1 MYTLNYERYLIGYG
15 KGLFGFTGDIIHMRN
30 KVLGRI
36 TIVFSL
42 LAIIVSLYCL
52 ACGELEDDKI
62 WRNARMN
69 QVLVRGMTKEEAKQA
84 LEEKFQETY
93 KDCALTVS
101 FDGKEY
107 KINVFPTLG
116 FDASAEIDK
125 VYRLGHDRWY
135 LRGVEWVY
143 KNIVNTKVQDI
154 TVYPHGES
162 PEVIR
167 EAMEASG
174 LPTKDPSVESV
185 CEVTD
190 TAIRIRK
197 GMKKN
202 VVDTD
207 KLEQLLLAAIDQNDY
222 ETSIECPVTEKTPEA
237 IDFQKIYDETHKDKK
252 NAALDKTTMEITDS
266 QNGISFDVEEAEKKY
281 EACGYGEE
289 LAIELKVEEPE
300 VTTQK
305 LKDNLF
311 STTLASYTTHAG
323 GTEGRLTNVSL
334 AVKSCNGVILLPGE
348 TFSYNDTLGE
358 RTAERGYK
366 AANAYSEGEVVEQLG
381 GGICQVSSTLF
392 SALLHTDLEIVSRS
406 NHSMPV
412 SYLPMGMDA
421 AVSWGAPDLKF
432 KNNFSYPV
440 KLSASFSGGD
450 ITFRILGAGVDD
462 KKIDI
467 KVEKTGEMSAK
478 TYRKYY
484 KNGKVTKTVLVCSSK
499 YKPLKDH

>member
-1 MYTLNYERYLIGYG
+1 
-15 KGLFGFTGDIIHMRN
+15 MRN

-36 TIVFSL
+36 TIVLSL
-42 LAIIVSLYCL
+42 LAIVAALYCL

-62 WRNARMN
+62 WRN
-69 QVLVRGMTKEEAKQA
+69 VRINNVSVKGMTKEEAAEA
-84 LEEKFQETY
+84 LNEGFHETY
-93 KDCALTVS
+93 ENCALSVS
-101 FDGKEY
+101 FEDKNY
-107 KINVFPTLG
+107 NVNIYPTLG
-116 FDASAEIDK
+116 FDASEEIDK
-125 VYRLGHDRWY
+125 AYELGHDRWY

-143 KNIVNTKVQDI
+143 KNIMNTKVQDV

-162 PEVIR
+162 PDVIG
-167 EAMEASG
+167 EAIEKSG
-174 LPTKDPSVESV
+174 FPMTDSSTEST

-190 TAIRIRK
+190 TAINIRK
-197 GMKKN
+197 GLKKN
-202 VVDTD
+202 VADIE
-207 KLEQLLLAAIDQNDY
+207 KLEQLLIAAIDKNDY
-222 ETSIECPVTEKTPEA
+222 ETAIECPVTEKTPDA
-237 IDFQKIYDETHKDKK
+237 IDFQKIYDEIHKDKK
-252 NAALDKTTMEITDS
+252 NATLNKSTMEISAS
-266 QNGISFDVEEAEKKY
+266 QNGLTFDIDDAKKKY
-281 EACGYGEE
+281 EACGYGED
-289 LAIELKVEEPE
+289 LTIEFKVETPE
-300 VTTQK
+300 VTTED
-305 LKDNLF
+305 LKNNLF

-323 GTEGRLTNVSL
+323 GSEGRLANIAL

-358 RTAERGYK
+358 RTAKRGYK

-392 SALLHTDLEIVSRS
+392 SALLYTDLEIVTRS

-432 KNNFSYPV
+432 KNNFNYPI

-450 ITFRILGAGVDD
+450 ITFKILGAGVNDRD
-462 KKIDI
+462 IDV

-484 KNGKVTKTVLVCSSK
+484 KNGELTKTKLVCSSS